1 MTRFD
6 SSRVI
11 MLPPRLIPVGLVSP
25 CFTGSTT
32 AGTKVVKPSAC
43 DRRQQGIALYLPQRP
58 GAVRGGCDALGGTVV
73 PDVNLGAVS
82 AQEKP
87 AQIGRPVAH
96 ECEQFRGGGTGGALP
111 AVRLKFQAW
120 PALEKR
126 GGHRGQPA
134 AAKRGMFRWLEDS
147 IQRRRFFGG
156 IRVALM
162 GAGTARKFVLFFR
175 IY

>member
-1 MTRFD
+1 MARFD

-25 CFTGSTT
+25 CVTGSTS
-32 AGTKVVKPSAC
+32 AGTKVVNPSAC

-96 ECEQFRGGGTGGALP
+96 EREQFRIHVARHGNALP
-111 AVRLKFQAW
+111 GRENPDIRSEHGCPLPDLR
-120 PALEKR
+120 PARHKLSR
-126 GGHRGQPA
+126 GCRMRRYVVLVLLVLLALLLRG
-134 AAKRGMFRWLEDS
+134 DS
-147 IQRRRFFGG
+147 RP
-156 IRVALM
+156 
-162 GAGTARKFVLFFR
+162 
-175 IY
+175 